1 MDAISQHPET
11 GQRIGSNPKTGGR
24 YVYLAQTEQTY
35 ITVCKKRNGVMIHL
49 VNVLIE

>member
-11 GQRIGSNPKTGGR
+11 GQRIGLKQVVR
-24 YVYLAQTEQTY
+24 IYLAQTEQTY
-35 ITVCKKRNGVMIHL
+35 ITVCKKQNGVMIHL